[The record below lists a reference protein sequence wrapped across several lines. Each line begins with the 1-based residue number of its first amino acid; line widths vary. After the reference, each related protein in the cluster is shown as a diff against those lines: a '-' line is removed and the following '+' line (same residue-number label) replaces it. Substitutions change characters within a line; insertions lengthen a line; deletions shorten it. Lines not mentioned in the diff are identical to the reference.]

1 MLEEICAVAIN
12 FCNEDRRWV

>member
-12 FCNEDRRWV
+12 FCSEDRRWV